1 MGRGRRGGAGARAA
15 PVSSH
20 KKACSHEGIHGAPR
34 RSRGSGADRGGPGS
48 EARGARSEWERARR
62 DPPRRRCFGGRKSRG
77 REPSFPRRSSRRAP
91 RRRRTAAS
99 SASFVHHSGAALPPG
114 KGSRA
119 GDGRRRG
126 RGRGVQGG
134 DEARRTATSRASR
147 RESRTRP
154 RAAEWASGSS
164 LGSTAATGGA
174 ADRWM
179 ESADP
184 RRTVRS
190 PNVVQVRAKSSNP
203 VRHSPSRLAPRSRSS
218 GMTEVEAPAETLP
231 TERVLRVVSS
241 NAVKAAYKDL
251 ADTFEASF
259 SQITE
264 TAVALEESGRNSD
277 EVRGLRRRASRVAPP
292 RSARARLSSAPVDAH
307 ARSRV
312 ARAIIVRP
320 RPPRD
325 PQIRARPSAP
335 DASPPSAPDSPAP
348 PSPPTRPPPPSSS
361 RRTSSLSSRRA
372 RATTSA
378 ARTSTPWTG
387 GTSARP
393 RAPISRRVWTP
404 PRTRNSCRGA
414 SRRAP
419 RTRTS
424 TPPPTPPA
432 RRSATRSPR
441 PAAAT
446 PARPTTARTRT

>member
-1 MGRGRRGGAGARAA
+1 MGRGRRSGAGTRAA

-62 DPPRRRCFGGRKSRG
+62 DPPRRRCFGGRESRG

-114 KGSRA
+114 TGSRA
-119 GDGRRRG
+119 GDGRGRG

-154 RAAEWASGSS
+154 RAAEWASESN
-164 LGSTAATGGA
+164 LGSTEATGGTGRCRRSLRPIA
-174 ADRWM
+174 GSS
-179 ESADP
+179 ET
-184 RRTVRS
+184 RTVRS
-190 PNVVQVRAKSSNP
+190 PDDVVQVRAKSSNP

-218 GMTEVEAPAETLP
+218 CMTEVEAPAETLP

-277 EVRGLRRRASRVAPP
+277 EVRGRRRRASRVAPP

-348 PSPPTRPPPPSSS
+348 PSPPP
-361 RRTSSLSSRRA
+361 
-372 RATTSA
+372 
-378 ARTSTPWTG
+378 
-387 GTSARP
+387 
-393 RAPISRRVWTP
+393 AP
-404 PRTRNSCRGA
+404 
-414 SRRAP
+414 AP
-419 RTRTS
+419 L
-424 TPPPTPPA
+424 
-432 RRSATRSPR
+432 
-441 PAAAT
+441 
-446 PARPTTARTRT
+446 